1 MGHANVSDETRRRVE
16 AVIREHNYFPDAAAR
31 NLVGKQSKVLGLFII
46 DLAANH
52 DEYTISR
59 SQFFYDYI
67 AFAIDITNRHGYNL
81 LTTIV
86 HQDNMDDVDRLFQ
99 SRSISGGILWETI
112 WIKIPWPLLRQGVQ
126 AGPL

>member
-1 MGHANVSDETRRRVE
+1 ME

-81 LTTIV
+81 LT
-86 HQDNMDDVDRLFQ
+86 HHRA
-99 SRSISGGILWETI
+99 SRTTWTM
-112 WIKIPWPLLRQGVQ
+112 WTVCFKAAVFP
-126 AGPL
+126 AAF